1 MSSTIVDDAFERLYR
16 HHVRDVYRFALALL
30 RNPSEAEDVTQT
42 TFLNAY
48 RAMEAGEEPRRPQNW
63 LLTIAHNTARS
74 RVRLAMRRPK
84 EVPLDDVVNQ
94 LAVPEHERT
103 NVREL
108 LRALGRLP
116 FNQRAAI
123 TMRELEGRS
132 YPEIAET
139 LGVTVP
145 AVEALLTRAR
155 KTLRMQAAAIRGL
168 TVVGLP
174 RSLRRLLE
182 HGDTTAGGAAGAG
195 VVAKAAAV
203 VVAGIAA
210 GGAGLA
216 ISEAGT
222 PQAQAPPRPALVR
235 HFALVAAPVV
245 RPRFASHAAAASAVS
260 TAAAAVVR
268 RAHRAT
274 PLASTVPAVA
284 EAAAPTNDPAAA
296 GAPAAAASSSAPAAA
311 APTARHPVRKAVA
324 GAATTA
330 TVTVP
335 AIVKS
340 AVPTVPAVPAVPP
353 VTTPPVATPTVP
365 SAPPLPP
372 VQVPHPPPLPT
383 VPDPPPL
390 PKLP

>member
-1 MSSTIVDDAFERLYR
+1 MSSIPVDEAFERLYR

-74 RVRLAMRRPK
+74 RVRIAMRRPR

-94 LAVPEHERT
+94 LTVPEHERT

-108 LRALGRLP
+108 LRALARLP

-155 KTLRMQAAAIRGL
+155 RSLRLHAGAIRGL
-168 TVVGLP
+168 AVVGLP

-182 HGDTTAGGAAGAG
+182 NGETAAGGAIGAGA
-195 VVAKAAAV
+195 VAKVAAV
-203 VVAGIAA
+203 VVAGVVA
-210 GGAGLA
+210 GGVGFT
-216 ISEAGT
+216 SSDAGT
-222 PQAQAPPRPALVR
+222 PQAQGPERPALVR
-235 HFALVAAPVV
+235 HFE
-245 RPRFASHAAAASAVS
+245 HAAARLLRRSGAARAAKAPNSV
-260 TAAAAVVR
+260 AAAVH
-268 RAHRAT
+268 AAT
-274 PLASTVPAVA
+274 RVA
-284 EAAAPTNDPAAA
+284 RTAKPIATSGSDLSEPRSVTRP
-296 GAPAAAASSSAPAAA
+296 APAAAATAAPPASSAAA
-311 APTARHPVRKAVA
+311 ARPHPVRSTVVAHPVRSAVA
-324 GAATTA
+324 TGAAAVTSATSAVVA
-330 TVTVP
+330 TVE
-335 AIVKS
+335 S
-340 AVPTVPAVPAVPP
+340 AVASAPTVSP
-353 VTTPPVATPTVP
+353 VQLP
-365 SAPPLPP
+365 APPLPSL
-372 VQVPHPPPLPT
+372 PPLP
-383 VPDPPPL
+383 DPPAL
-390 PKLP
+390 PNLP